1 MSTQSPRRE
10 PRATEAIE
18 VYAPARLHFGF
29 LDLNGGLGRR
39 FGSIGLSIDGIGT
52 RLSLLHGASS
62 PDTAPPR
69 ATRMLARI
77 AERLGATTP
86 LRLVLHEAIP
96 EHAGLGSGTQ
106 LGLAIGAA
114 VARLAGKTMTARTLA
129 PLVERGA
136 RSGIGIGA
144 FDLGG
149 FLVDAGKGDKETPAP
164 IVARLDFPD
173 AWRLVLIIDRVG
185 RGLSGPRETAAFA
198 ALAPFPPELAARLCH
213 ITLMRL
219 LPGVAEAEFAAVAE
233 SIGEIQAH
241 VGDYFAPVQ
250 GGRFASPRVATVLE
264 WLREAGQAGIGQ
276 SSWGPTGFVL
286 VRGAEE
292 ANALCRALERR
303 FGEALAFRICAGRNR
318 GAEIGTVASEGLDGG
333 ERWRSRTSCTS

>member
-39 FGSIGLSIDGIGT
+39 FGSIGLAIDGIGT
-52 RLSLLHGASS
+52 RLALRQGEPSLETLPARAARTLAS
-62 PDTAPPR
+62 
-69 ATRMLARI
+69 I
-77 AERLGATTP
+77 AERIGAPGPFQLFVRET
-86 LRLVLHEAIP
+86 IP

-114 VARLAGKTMTARTLA
+114 VARLAGQKMTARTLA

-149 FLVDAGKGDKETPAP
+149 FLVDAGKGDKDEPAP
-164 IVARLDFPD
+164 IVARLDFPE
-173 AWRLVLIIDRVG
+173 AWRLVLILDREG
-185 RGLSGPRETAAFA
+185 RGLSGARETAAFA

-250 GGRFASPRVATVLE
+250 GGRFASPRVAAALE
-264 WLREAGQAGIGQ
+264 WLREGKHAGIGQ

-286 VRGAEE
+286 APTAE
-292 ANALCRALERR
+292 AADALRRALERR
-303 FGEALAFRICAGRNR
+303 FGASLAFRICAGRNR
-318 GAEIGTVASEGLDGG
+318 GAEIGAALDGG
-333 ERWRSRTSCTS
+333 RQWTSRTSCIS

>member
-1 MSTQSPRRE
+1 MSTQSPHRE

-39 FGSIGLSIDGIGT
+39 FGSIGLTVEGIGT
-52 RLSLLHGASS
+52 RLTLAQGPATGA
-62 PDTAPPR
+62 APPER
-69 ATRMLARI
+69 AARTLERVAPLLEAAGPFRLA
-77 AERLGATTP
+77 LG
-86 LRLVLHEAIP
+86 EAIP
-96 EHAGLGSGTQ
+96 EHVGLGSGTQ
-106 LGLAIGAA
+106 LTLAIAA
-114 VARLAGKTMTARTLA
+114 ALARLGGRTMTARMLA
-129 PLVERGA
+129 PLVERGG

-149 FLVDAGKGDKETPAP
+149 FLVDAGKSAGGGPAP
-164 IVARLDFPD
+164 IVARLDFPA
-173 AWRLVLIIDRVG
+173 AWRLVLVFDRER
-185 RGLSGPRETAAFA
+185 RGLSGARESAAFT

-219 LPGVAEAEFAAVAE
+219 LPGVAEAEFDAVAE

-250 GGRFASPRVATVLE
+250 GGRFMSPRVAAVLD
-264 WLREAGQAGIGQ
+264 WLHAAGHAGIGQ

-286 VRGAEE
+286 VASLDE
-292 ANALCRALERR
+292 ARALCRTLEQRH
-303 FGEALAFRICAGRNR
+303 GEALSFRVCAGRNR
-318 GAEIGTVASEGLDGG
+318 GAEIGPAAAASLRRAGG
-333 ERWRSRTSCTS
+333 ARDRA